1 MITYYLSGDVYLHPD
16 GIMKKKGKRNLTRS
30 RSPKISFITVGHMRR
45 AVSRSTGSSSSRSS
59 VPSVSRPGVCC
70 FNPVSFLSGHNTCIY
85 CFSLRFCNAV
95 SLCSVH
101 RVDGLSAHFQEKASC
116 YICVHELFGLCL
128 SISIMYV
135 LLCHPPDW

>member
-1 MITYYLSGDVYLHPD
+1 MNLIYLYSVQRSTMFITFSYLSGDVYLHPD

-59 VPSVSRPGVCC
+59 VPSVSRRGVCC
-70 FNPVSFLSGHNTCIY
+70 SNPVSFLSGHNTRIY
-85 CFSLRFCNAV
+85 CFSLWFCNAV

-101 RVDGLSAHFQEKASC
+101 WVEGLSALFQGKT
-116 YICVHELFGLCL
+116 F
-128 SISIMYV
+128 
-135 LLCHPPDW
+135 LLHLA